1 MATQDSAAVERHDR
15 RELLLQAAVRHLET
29 RSAESLRVGEIAQEA
44 GVAVGLIKYYFGSRD
59 RLLAAAQERRIGG
72 AVEQDITGTHESL
85 AGAADLDGLME
96 GIRAIARQTVD
107 RRRADIRLSRFAAIA
122 IAHGRP
128 ETRGHIGAT
137 LSRFI
142 DSMAESI
149 ADAQVRGIITSRRS
163 PRGLATFIQAY
174 SLGLLIHDLDP
185 TPSDDEELLDI
196 AMDAVRRILSAD

>member
-1 MATQDSAAVERHDR
+1 MATQHNAAVERHDR
-15 RELLLQAAVRHLET
+15 RELLLQAAVRCLET
-29 RSAESLRVGEIAQEA
+29 RSAESLRVGEIAQQA
-44 GVAVGLIKYYFGSRD
+44 GVAVGLIKYYFGNRD
-59 RLLAAAQERRIGG
+59 RLLAAAQQRRIGG
-72 AVEQDITGTHESL
+72 AVEQDIAGSHESL

-122 IAHGRP
+122 TAHGRP
-128 ETRGHIGAT
+128 EAREHIGAT

>member
-1 MATQDSAAVERHDR
+1 MATQDSAEVERHDR
-15 RELLLQAAVRHLET
+15 RELLLQAAVRRLET
-29 RSAESLRVGEIAQEA
+29 KSAESLRVGEIAQEA

-72 AVEQDITGTHESL
+72 AVEQDITGSHESL
-85 AGAADLDGLME
+85 AGATDLDGLME

-122 IAHGRP
+122 TAHGRP
-128 ETRGHIGAT
+128 EVREHIGAT

-142 DSMAESI
+142 DAMAELI